1 MNEIVLAF
9 GLFPV
14 CRICYKPEMN
24 CDCDVPFEPL
34 RSMLRP
40 VNEPLP
46 PGCYCQPG
54 RCMAPVVMGRQM
66 PCRDPQKAAASLR
79 SGEGSGEAAP
89 VAKL

>member
-1 MNEIVLAF
+1 MKEIFLAF
-9 GLFPV
+9 GLFPI

-34 RSMLRP
+34 RSKSKARALLRP

-66 PCRDPQKAAASLR
+66 PCRDPQKAAAPAGG
-79 SGEGSGEAAP
+79 GE
-89 VAKL
+89 L